1 LDNGSSKQ
9 LLHYA
14 FAKPGDTLFGS
25 AELNEDL
32 TFQET
37 KELAWKSEPSPKS
50 RLYAEGLEL
59 GVQLV
64 GAKHF
69 APAAGMLLFGGMDQ
83 SRPIFYSLEH
93 PSLFPEPIQS
103 PFRLTTRHTALFPA
117 PNLNRLKMNFYAP
130 TGFFTGSFTTTD
142 KLTNDKPFTRHANF
156 RGMMIPGINRGGG
169 FFLMPALPD
178 PLNEPSVSSSQT
190 PIYSGKVS
198 LGISPYAQAYP
209 PM

>member
-1 LDNGSSKQ
+1 
-9 LLHYA
+9 
-14 FAKPGDTLFGS
+14 
-25 AELNEDL
+25 LNQDL
-32 TFQET
+32 TVGPQS
-37 KELAWKSEPSPKS
+37 KIQWQRAP
-50 RLYAEGLEL
+50 RLYGRLYPQGFSKE
-59 GVQLV
+59 VYIV

-69 APAAGMLLFGGMDQ
+69 APAPGMLLFGGIDQ
-83 SRPIFYSLEH
+83 STATLFSLEH

-142 KLTNDKPFTRHANF
+142 KLTNDSPFTRNASF
-156 RGMMIPGINRGGG
+156 RGMVIPGINRGGG
-169 FFLMPALPD
+169 FFLMPTLPD

-198 LGISPYAQAYP
+198 LGISQ
-209 PM
+209 